1 VNRKSEVTAPKERN
15 QARAAFRV
23 GAGIFFSR
31 VAGFVRDAVFAFY
44 FGSSSTADVW
54 GAALKT
60 PNLIQNLLG
69 EGSLSASMIPVY
81 AEYLEEGR
89 EEDAGRF
96 AGATLGI
103 LAVTAWGLALVGI
116 LLAPVLARVF
126 YFRWDPEQQALL
138 VTLLRILF
146 PMVATLVISAWALG
160 ILNSHRRFFISYVA
174 PVFWNLA
181 MISTLIA
188 LGSFA
193 GWHAAG
199 REIDLVVA
207 LGWGALVGSLLQ
219 LGVQLPWV
227 ILLLKRFR
235 LSLGRKVAGVH
246 EAIRNFLPV
255 VTARGVVSLSN
266 WIDTVLAAMLAP
278 GAVIGIFYAQRLSL
292 LPISLF
298 GMSIAASELPE
309 LSRQRSEASQVLA
322 SRVSTALE
330 RVSFFMIPSVLAY
343 LTFGDLLVGALFQ
356 RGRFSPDGTAVVFL
370 ILGAYSLGLLA
381 SAGSRVLSSAFYAVR
396 DTRTP
401 ARWAII
407 RVVLSLSV
415 GASLMFPLDGLGV
428 GTLRLGAVGLAIGA
442 TVGAWIEYLFLRR
455 GLKEVIGHHGPRSGR
470 LPKMMVGGIAAVLAA
485 ALCKGVLGSTVPARE
500 GILSGL
506 AESIPWLHLPVLAVA
521 TSLAFGLVYL
531 AVTSLLGVG
540 IPPRFLRESSG
551 S

>member
-1 VNRKSEVTAPKERN
+1 VNRKTEDTAPDERN

-31 VAGFVRDAVFAFY
+31 VAGFIRDAVFAFY
-44 FGSSSTADVW
+44 FGNSSTADVW

-60 PNLIQNLLG
+60 PNLIQTLLG

-81 AEYLEEGR
+81 AEFLEEGR

-96 AGATLGI
+96 AGAALGI

-181 MISTLIA
+181 MISTMVA

-207 LGWGALVGSLLQ
+207 LGWGAFVGSLLQ

-235 LSLGRKVAGVH
+235 LSLGRKVAGVQ
-246 EAIRNFLPV
+246 EAIRNFMPV

-278 GAVIGIFYAQRLSL
+278 GAVIGVFYAQRLSL

-298 GMSIAASELPE
+298 GM
-309 LSRQRSEASQVLA
+309 
-322 SRVSTALE
+322 ALE

-356 RGRFSPDGTAVVFL
+356 RGRFSQDGTAVVFL

-381 SAGSRVLSSAFYAVR
+381 SASSRVLSSAYYAVR

-407 RVVLSLSV
+407 RVVLSLSI
-415 GASLMFPLDGLGV
+415 GASLMLPLDGLGV

-455 GLKEVIGHHGPRSGR
+455 GLKEAIGPHGPRSGR
-470 LPKMMVGGIAAVLAA
+470 LPKMMVAGIAAVLTA
-485 ALCKGVLGSTVPARE
+485 ALCKAILGSSVPSRE

-531 AVTSLLGVG
+531 AVASLLGVG
-540 IPPRFLRESSG
+540 VPPRFPPRFKRESSG